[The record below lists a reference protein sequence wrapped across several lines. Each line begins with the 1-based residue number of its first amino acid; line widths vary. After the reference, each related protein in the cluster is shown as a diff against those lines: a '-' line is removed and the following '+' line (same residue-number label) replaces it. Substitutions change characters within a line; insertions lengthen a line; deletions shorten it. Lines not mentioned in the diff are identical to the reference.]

1 MATTAKLLTVDDLA
15 ARWSCSQAT
24 VLDHVRNDALPFV
37 VLGSRPGD
45 RSKPGAKFYRFRESD
60 VEKWE
65 AARVMSWP
73 KAGSAAPAPVDVSKH
88 LPTAPGWD
96 GVQRSAS
103 VKKGRRAA
111 LK

>member
-1 MATTAKLLTVDDLA
+1 MNKLLTVDDLA
-15 ARWSCSQAT
+15 ARWSCSPTT

-37 VLGSRPGD
+37 VLGARTRDP
-45 RSKPGAKFYRFRESD
+45 SKPGAKFYRFRESD

-65 AARVMSWP
+65 AGRVMAWP
-73 KAGSAAPAPVDVSKH
+73 KAGAEQPAPVDVSKH

-103 VKKGRRAA
+103 AKKGRRAA
-111 LK
+111 LN